1 MTNGP
6 STPRWEPDPSGE
18 AYTLSSGAFRCR
30 VWFTSLNTWAAAH
43 MYHGTSSA
51 SYSFT
56 TVEDA
61 QAWCEQQVAK
71 ADRRM

>member
-1 MTNGP
+1 MT
-6 STPRWEPDPSGE
+6 TPLAWTHDTPDN
-18 AYTLSSGAFRCR
+18 AYTLISGEFRCR